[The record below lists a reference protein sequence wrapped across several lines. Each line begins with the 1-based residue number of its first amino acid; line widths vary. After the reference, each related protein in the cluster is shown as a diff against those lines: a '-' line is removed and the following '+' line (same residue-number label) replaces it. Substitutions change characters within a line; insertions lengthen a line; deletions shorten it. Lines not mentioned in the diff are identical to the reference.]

1 MMEQNGGN
9 ILWVRR
15 AFGDFIGWMNAY
27 NFLTYSFASL
37 GLGYIMCFSYLV
49 CNTPHTTLHYTTLH
63 YTTLYYTHHTNN
75 KKASLS
81 NGRVD

>member
-27 NFLTYSFASL
+27 NFLKYSFASL

-49 CNTPHTTLHYTTLH
+49 CHTQLHH
-63 YTTLYYTHHTNN
+63 IKSDH
-75 KKASLS
+75 
-81 NGRVD
+81 